1 MKRIRHPEEQPKKNK
16 ARNSNRVSVG
26 IGTAIV
32 ILLAFS
38 CVVGADSFLTDPSV
52 RTEGENYDMVT
63 PDYYSFSENQ
73 PTGADPSEDGIS
85 DPDSTTGGEVTELTT
100 QATTPVTETT
110 TEATLPETTTTT
122 TTTTATTAT
131 TQDPSDP
138 SMPQAD
144 APAEPV
150 STPTPAPTAT
160 PVPSPTPTATP
171 VPTPTP
177 KPVITE
183 EPWEAIFYTIG
194 EVNVR
199 SGPGT
204 EYDIVKTLKPGD
216 AIETVGITS
225 NGWYHTVRD
234 TYVAVSMCTS
244 EPPATPTPVPKA
256 SPTPKPTPKPEKKSD
271 PDPTPTPK
279 PEPEPEPQRDAPS
292 KDGMTLVGTDF
303 KITFY
308 GPDYAGPGTDNRTTA
323 TGTTCKEGRTVAVD
337 PSVIPTGTQ
346 IYIENDPL
354 GGDGYYIAEDT
365 GWGVDG
371 HHIDIFAEDG
381 ESMNTLRGYT
391 VYIVN

>member
-1 MKRIRHPEEQPKKNK
+1 MKRISRPQQSTYRNK
-16 ARNSNRVSVG
+16 SRVSTILGTG
-26 IGTAIV
+26 IA

-38 CVVGADSFLTDPSV
+38 CVVGADSFLTDPST

-63 PDYYSFSENQ
+63 PDYYSYSENQ
-73 PTGADPSEDGIS
+73 PTQTESLTTEGSETTDPSETKAS
-85 DPDSTTGGEVTELTT
+85 
-100 QATTPVTETT
+100 VTETVPET
-110 TEATLPETTTTT
+110 TVPETTTTASSESSDVEDPDVT
-122 TTTTATTAT
+122 APSEPTAT
-131 TQDPSDP
+131 PSP
-138 SMPQAD
+138 KPTRT
-144 APAEPV
+144 PTPT
-150 STPTPAPTAT
+150 STPTPTPT
-160 PVPSPTPTATP
+160 PSPTPT
-171 VPTPTP
+171 
-177 KPVITE
+177 PVITE

-234 TYVAVSMCTS
+234 TYVAVSMCTK
-244 EPPATPTPVPKA
+244 EPPSTPTPKPQA

-271 PDPTPTPK
+271 PTPTPK
-279 PEPEPEPQRDAPS
+279 PDPEPEETYDAPS

>member
-1 MKRIRHPEEQPKKNK
+1 MKHIRRPKESTYRNK
-16 ARNSNRVSVG
+16 NRVSTV
-26 IGTAIV
+26 IGTGIA

-38 CVVGADSFLTDPSV
+38 CVVGADSFLTDPSA

-63 PDYYSFSENQ
+63 PDYYSYSENQ
-73 PTGADPSEDGIS
+73 TTVTGSLAESGNTADPSV
-85 DPDSTTGGEVTELTT
+85 TG
-100 QATTPVTETT
+100 ETT
-110 TEATLPETTTTT
+110 EETTAPETTVPETTTT
-122 TTTTATTAT
+122 
-131 TQDPSDP
+131 
-138 SMPQAD
+138 
-144 APAEPV
+144 APAESSDVVDPDASV
-150 STPTPAPTAT
+150 PSEPTSTPSPTPTRT
-160 PVPSPTPTATP
+160 PTPTATP
-171 VPTPTP
+171 TPTPSPTPTP
-177 KPVITE
+177 TPVITE

-204 EYDIVKTLKPGD
+204 EYEIVKTLKPGD

-244 EPPATPTPVPKA
+244 EPPSTPTPKPQA
-256 SPTPKPTPKPEKKSD
+256 SPTPKPTPKPEKNS
-271 PDPTPTPK
+271 DPTPTPK
-279 PEPEPEPQRDAPS
+279 PTPKPEPKETYDAPS

-323 TGTTCKEGRTVAVD
+323 TGTTCCEGRTVAVD
-337 PSVIPTGTQ
+337 PSVIPTGTK